1 VLLDC
6 FALLAMT
13 TCEISWDCFDGA
25 TIAAMHTL
33 ASYDELPYDSL
44 PLPETQPD
52 FLAAVARLH
61 GFDAPDPR
69 AARILELGCAQGGNL
84 IPLAWRWPESDCVGV
99 ELSRVQA
106 AAGAAFILRL
116 GLPNVRILHGDLAA
130 LPDDLGEFDY
140 IIAHG
145 VFSWV
150 PPAVQQALLDVCRRH
165 LSANGL
171 AYVSFNVAAGWQQ
184 LQPLRAALV
193 ERTAADLPAPARY
206 EQALRVLDEL
216 QAEWS
221 DPALRTPLP
230 NPDETT
236 SHSTKPASG
245 QVAGYLPLALKDSDL
260 LRAKARAESYA
271 GEGANGMPNPIDE
284 INFLKSAAPSYL
296 FHEYL
301 AEFNAPMTFAEFAAQ
316 LDAHGLRYIGEAG
329 PRRAVVELEDA
340 WGLAPEGMAGRWLD
354 AEAALDDALLTRFRR
369 ALIARDDAPCA
380 RPPQADALSGLAFYA
395 DLQSDEEIDLQA
407 ATEQGFVNPAG
418 NVFPV
423 AQPAMKAAVMA
434 LSAAYPGALGYA
446 ALLSASSQVLAE
458 YGASAEVEDAAFRDA
473 LFQLVM
479 MHGVMPTVLAGAFA
493 ADPGERPCA
502 NALAR
507 QQASSP
513 GWVVS
518 GARHVAMDL
527 DPAGRALL
535 AALDGSRTLDEL
547 ATHMQATLTQSG
559 REMPL
564 DQVNEL
570 TCRQLW
576 LFARQGLLMS

>member
-1 VLLDC
+1 
-6 FALLAMT
+6 
-13 TCEISWDCFDGA
+13 
-25 TIAAMHTL
+25 MHTL

-61 GFDAPDPR
+61 GFDAPDPCR
-69 AARILELGCAQGGNL
+69 ARILELGCAQGGNL

-106 AAGAAFILRL
+106 EAGAAFIRRL
-116 GLPNVRILHGDLAA
+116 GLPTVRILHGDLAA
-130 LPDDLGEFDY
+130 LPADLGEFDF

-171 AYVSFNVAAGWQQ
+171 AYVSFNVAAGWQA
-184 LQPLRAALV
+184 LQPLRTALI
-193 ERTAADLPAPARY
+193 ERTAADLPASARF

-216 QAEWS
+216 QTEWS
-221 DPALRTPLP
+221 DPVLRIPLP
-230 NPDETT
+230 NP
-236 SHSTKPASG
+236 P
-245 QVAGYLPLALKDSDL
+245 PL
-260 LRAKARAESYA
+260 A
-271 GEGANGMPNPIDE
+271 GEGTNVMPDPINE
-284 INFLKSAAPSYL
+284 IAYLKSAAPSYL

-301 AEFNAPMTFAEFAAQ
+301 AEFNAPSSFGEFAAR
-316 LDAHGLRYIGEAG
+316 LDTHGLRYVGEAG

-340 WGLAPEGMAGRWLD
+340 WALIPESMAGRWRD
-354 AEAALDDALLTRFRR
+354 AEAALDDALATRFRR

-380 RPPQADALSGLAFYA
+380 QPPQAGALSGLAFYA
-395 DLQSDEEIDLQA
+395 DLHSDEEIDLEA

-418 NVFPV
+418 TVFPV
-423 AQPAMKAAVMA
+423 ARPALKAAVMA

-446 ALLSASSQVLAE
+446 ALLSAAGQVMAD
-458 YGASAEVEDAAFRDA
+458 YGAGAEVDETAFRDT

-479 MHGVMPTVLAGAFA
+479 MQGVMPTVLAGSFA
-493 ADPGERPCA
+493 AEPGERPCA

-507 QQASSP
+507 QQASLP

-518 GARHVAMDL
+518 GARHVALDL
-527 DPAGRALL
+527 DPAGRTLL

-547 ATHMQATLTQSG
+547 AALMQAVLAQSG
-559 REMPL
+559 LAVPL
-564 DQVNEL
+564 EKVNEL
-570 TCRQLW
+570 TCRHVW
-576 LFARQGLLMS
+576 LFARQGLLV

>member
-1 VLLDC
+1 MD
-6 FALLAMT
+6 
-13 TCEISWDCFDGA
+13 
-25 TIAAMHTL
+25 TL
-33 ASYDELPYDSL
+33 TSYDELPYDSL

-52 FLAAVARLH
+52 FLAAVAHLH

-69 AARILELGCAQGGNL
+69 TARILELGCAQGGNL

-106 AAGAAFILRL
+106 EAGAAFIHRL

-130 LPDDLGEFDY
+130 LPADLGEFDT

-165 LSANGL
+165 LSPQGM
-171 AYVSFNVAAGWQQ
+171 AYISFNVAAGWAR
-184 LQPLRAALV
+184 LQPLRTALI
-193 ERTAADLPAPARY
+193 ERTAADLPAPARFQ
-206 EQALRVLDEL
+206 QALRVLDEL

-221 DPALRTPLP
+221 DPAL
-230 NPDETT
+230 
-236 SHSTKPASG
+236 
-245 QVAGYLPLALKDSDL
+245 LK
-260 LRAKARAESYA
+260 
-271 GEGANGMPNPIDE
+271 E
-284 INFLKSAAPSYL
+284 IAFLKSAAPSYL

-301 AEFNAPMTFAEFAAQ
+301 AEFNAPMPFAEFAAQ
-316 LDAHGLRYIGEAG
+316 LDAHGLRYVGEAG
-329 PRRAVVELEDA
+329 PRSAVVELEDA
-340 WGLAPEGMAGRWLD
+340 WGPIPESMAGRWLD
-354 AEAALDDALLTRFRR
+354 AETALDDALATRFRR

-380 RPPQADALSGLAFYA
+380 RPPQTDALSGLAFYA

-423 AQPAMKAAVMA
+423 EQPAMKAAVMA

-446 ALLSASSQVLAE
+446 ALLSAASQVMAD
-458 YGASAEVEDAAFRDA
+458 YGAGAEVDEAAFRDA
-473 LFQLVM
+473 LFKLVM
-479 MHGVMPTVLAGAFA
+479 MQGVMPTVLAGSFA
-493 ADPGERPCA
+493 AEPGERPCA

-513 GWVVS
+513 VWVVS

-535 AALDGSRTLDEL
+535 SALDGSRTLDEL
-547 ATHMQATLTQSG
+547 AVLMHGTLAQSG
-559 REMPL
+559 QALSL
-564 DQVNEL
+564 DKVNEL
-570 TCRQLW
+570 TCRQVW
-576 LFARQGLLMS
+576 VFARQGLLVS